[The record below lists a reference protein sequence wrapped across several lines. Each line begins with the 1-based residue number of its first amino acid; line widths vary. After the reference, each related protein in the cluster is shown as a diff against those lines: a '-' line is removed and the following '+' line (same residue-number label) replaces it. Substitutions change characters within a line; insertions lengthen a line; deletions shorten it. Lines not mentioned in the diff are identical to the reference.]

1 MHQYGEIIPS
11 SEILSLAAEGKCV
24 SKVDQ
29 KVVFSKYTAP
39 GDIADLKVLKSKKQF
54 IEAALDKI
62 ISPSPFR
69 TEPACQH
76 FGTCGGCLLQ
86 HLQYSTQL
94 EFKAQQ
100 VEDAL
105 TRIGHLSFPTP
116 LPILGSESN
125 YRYRNKM
132 DYSFS
137 NKRWL
142 LPSEIDQVSA
152 HEPGLGFHISGR
164 YDKVLDI
171 AECHLQAEPGNAI
184 RNVVREMAL
193 KHGWSF
199 YDLKEQKGFLRNL
212 IIRNTLKGEFMVI
225 LQVGEDQPEDRVLLL
240 DVLAAQFP
248 QITSLLYIINPKK
261 NETFQD
267 LDVHTYK
274 GRSYIEE
281 EMEGLRFRIGPKT
294 FYQTNPAQAH
304 RLYSAAREMAGLSGN
319 ELVYDLYTGAGTIA
333 LFMARYAKTVVGI
346 EYVPQAIED
355 AKINAKLN
363 GLENTRFFAGDMKK
377 LLTAEFIEAQGKPEV
392 VITDPPRAGMDEA
405 VVLRLLETAPKKI
418 VYVSC
423 NPATQAR
430 DIAFMADQYAIH
442 SVLPVDQFPQ
452 TAHVESIVSLEL
464 RHHA

>member
-11 SEILSLAAEGKCV
+11 SEILSLGSEGKCV
-24 SKVDQ
+24 SKIDQ
-29 KVVFSKYTAP
+29 KVIFSKYTAP

-54 IEAALDKI
+54 IEAALDRI

-69 TEPACQH
+69 TTPACQH

-86 HLQYSTQL
+86 HLQYPTQL
-94 EFKAQQ
+94 EFKSQQ
-100 VEDAL
+100 VIDAL
-105 TRIGHLSFPTP
+105 ERIGHLTFPSP
-116 LPILGSESN
+116 LPILGSEAS

-184 RNVVREMAL
+184 RNLVRTLAL

-212 IIRNTLKGEFMVI
+212 IIRNTIKGEFMVI
-225 LQVGEDQPEDRVLLL
+225 LQVGDDQPEDRTLLL
-240 DVLAAQFP
+240 NALAEEFP

-267 LDVHTYK
+267 LEVHTFK
-274 GRSYIEE
+274 GLPYIEE

-294 FYQTNPAQAH
+294 FYQTNPSQAY
-304 RLYSAAREMAGLSGN
+304 RLYAAVRDLAGLKGD

-333 LFMARYAKTVVGI
+333 LFMARYAKEVVGV

-355 AKINAKLN
+355 AKINASLN
-363 GLENTRFFAGDMKK
+363 GLTNTRFFAGDMKK
-377 LLTAEFIEAQGKPEV
+377 LLTSSFIEEQGKPDV
-392 VITDPPRAGMDEA
+392 IITDPPRAGMDEA
-405 VVLRLLETAPKKI
+405 VVMRLLETLPSKI
-418 VYVSC
+418 IYVSC

-430 DIAFMADQYAIH
+430 DIALMNEQYSITA
-442 SVLPVDQFPQ
+442 VLPVDQFPQ
-452 TAHVESIVSLEL
+452 TAHVESIVSLTL
-464 RHHA
+464 RTHA

>member
-11 SEILSLAAEGKCV
+11 SEILSLASEGKCV
-24 SKVDQ
+24 SKIDQ
-29 KVVFSKYTAP
+29 KVIFSKYTAP

-54 IEAALDKI
+54 IEAALDRI

-69 TEPACQH
+69 TTPACQH

-86 HLQYSTQL
+86 HLQYPTQL
-94 EFKAQQ
+94 EFKSQQ
-100 VEDAL
+100 VIDAL
-105 TRIGHLSFPTP
+105 ERIGHLTFPKP
-116 LPILGSESN
+116 LPILGSEAS

-184 RNVVREMAL
+184 RNLVRAL
-193 KHGWSF
+193 AIKNGWSF

-212 IIRNTLKGEFMVI
+212 IIRNTIKGEFMVI
-225 LQVGEDQPEDRVLLL
+225 LQVGDDQPEDRTLLL
-240 DVLAAQFP
+240 NALAEKFP

-267 LDVHTYK
+267 LEVHTFK
-274 GRSYIEE
+274 GLPYIEE

-294 FYQTNPAQAH
+294 FYQTNPAQAY
-304 RLYSAAREMAGLSGN
+304 RLYAAVRDLAGLKGD

-333 LFMARYAKTVVGI
+333 LFMARYAKEVVGV

-355 AKINAKLN
+355 AKVNASLN
-363 GLENTRFFAGDMKK
+363 GLTNTRFFAGDMKK
-377 LLTAEFIEAQGKPEV
+377 LLTSSFIEEQGKPDV
-392 VITDPPRAGMDEA
+392 IITDPPRAGMDEA
-405 VVLRLLETAPKKI
+405 VVMRLLETLPSKI
-418 VYVSC
+418 IYVSC

-430 DIAFMADQYAIH
+430 DIALMNEQYSITA
-442 SVLPVDQFPQ
+442 VLPVDQFPQ
-452 TAHVESIVSLEL
+452 TAHVESIVSLTL
-464 RHHA
+464 RTHA